1 MSLDKL
7 LLEVVTPEKLLMK
20 EEVDEIQ
27 IPGLN
32 GYLGILPG
40 HAPLISQLQIGEL
53 SYKKDKISRSL
64 SLINGYCEVLPDRV
78 VILAEKAERPE
89 DIDVARAAA
98 SKDRA
103 KKRLA
108 DLSKPEIDYQR
119 AEVSLQRAV
128 IRLQVSKRAG
138 G

>member
-1 MSLDKL
+1 MSSDKL
-7 LLEVVTPEKLLMK
+7 VLEVVTPEKLLLK
-20 EEVDEIQ
+20 DEVDEIQ

-53 SYKKDKISRSL
+53 SYKKDKISRSF
-64 SLINGYCEVLPDRV
+64 SLINGYCEVLPDKV

-89 DIDVARAAA
+89 DIDVARAVA

-103 KKRLA
+103 EKRLA
-108 DLSKPEIDYQR
+108 DFSRQEIDFQR

-128 IRLQVSKRAG
+128 IRLQVSKKAAG
-138 G
+138 